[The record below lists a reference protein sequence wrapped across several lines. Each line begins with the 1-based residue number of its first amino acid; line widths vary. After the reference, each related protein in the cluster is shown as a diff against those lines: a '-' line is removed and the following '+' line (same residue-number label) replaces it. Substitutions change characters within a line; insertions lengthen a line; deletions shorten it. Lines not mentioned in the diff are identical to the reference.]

1 MSVRDTKYLD
11 WAIETILYW
20 KQKETNE
27 TVIHIHGDA
36 DAVFPIKNIQNCM
49 VLKGGTHVMIVSK
62 FKWFNENLPKLI
74 LK

>member
-1 MSVRDTKYLD
+1 
-11 WAIETILYW
+11 
-20 KQKETNE
+20 
-27 TVIHIHGDA
+27 
-36 DAVFPIKNIQNCM
+36 M